1 VTIALSPFQIVLAIH
16 VISMMSWVGAMYF
29 NLVLLFPMYRSRG
42 QSEYGELM
50 MEQGTRAVYLLYLLV
65 VLTLVSGVGLAW
77 LTHAWVRAPFWLAL
91 KGGLWLLML
100 ATHLVGT
107 LRIWPKVFFA
117 LPAET
122 NQLLFR
128 YRCWMAV
135 SASAGTIA
143 IVLSILRRGTET

>member
-1 VTIALSPFQIVLAIH
+1 MIFGLTPFRVALAVH

-50 MEQGTRAVYLLYLLV
+50 MEQGTRAVRLLYLLV
-65 VLTLVSGVGLAW
+65 SLTLLSGVALAW
-77 LTHAWVRAPFWLAL
+77 LTEAWVRAPLWLAL

-117 LPAET
+117 LPAEV
-122 NQLLFR
+122 NPLLFR
-128 YRCWMAV
+128 YRCWMAL
-135 SASAGTIA
+135 SAGAGTIA
-143 IVLSILRRGTET
+143 ILLSILWRGAEV